1 MVQLARYCKNDM
13 KIGYGQ
19 DLFHTCFDPFF
30 PLLDL
35 ALGTVP
41 VSATVVGYPLMGTV
55 GATLEVSPQYGRSTI
70 DNGPDHFSFLV
81 AYLVAFQKIVTIL
94 PEYTGHFVLRS
105 QEMWYNTSSGLR
117 RSSYRGFA
125 TLR

>member
-1 MVQLARYCKNDM
+1 M

-19 DLFHTCFDPFF
+19 DLFHTCLDPFL

-55 GATLEVSPQYGRSTI
+55 GTTLEVSPQYGRSTI
-70 DNGPDHFSFLV
+70 DNGPDHLSFLV
-81 AYLVAFQKIVTIL
+81 AYLVAFQKIVPIL
-94 PEYTGHFVLRS
+94 PEYARHFILRS
-105 QEMWYNTSSGLR
+105 QGMWYNTSSGLR